1 MNFVKETLVGL
12 PPTPT
17 EAGNLES
24 VRKWI
29 RQIFILIFWHAR
41 FLTSSN
47 FFSEFEDIKRQ
58 KAHEA
63 AKRIEEE
70 KKSALEAKI
79 KSESLKKH
87 QPFSKTHI
95 LDAVSKKQLFP
106 VTGNG
111 ATSKQSKKDVK
122 IIGQGFVATAGQET
136 VDDDPLGQQI
146 HNLKQFIKQA
156 KAAGKFDDARI
167 LENNLKDFQ
176 VSSMEYCTIDLFVYF
191 YIKSKLGTWTTLG
204 TFDVSTLKT
213 KILIIL
219 PKK

>member
-1 MNFVKETLVGL
+1 M
-12 PPTPT
+12 
-17 EAGNLES
+17 
-24 VRKWI
+24 
-29 RQIFILIFWHAR
+29 
-41 FLTSSN
+41 SN

-191 YIKSKLGTWTTLG
+191 YIKSKLGTCKTQNCKFFCRGCFSSKRPLL
-204 TFDVSTLKT
+204 FLFSTDAKQ
-213 KILIIL
+213 
-219 PKK
+219 

>member
-1 MNFVKETLVGL
+1 MNETNFHSGFFDIRDFL
-12 PPTPT
+12 PRP
-17 EAGNLES
+17 N
-24 VRKWI
+24 
-29 RQIFILIFWHAR
+29 
-41 FLTSSN
+41 
-47 FFSEFEDIKRQ
+47 FSEFEDIKRQ

-176 VSSMEYCTIDLFVYF
+176 VSSMEEYYSIDLFVYF
-191 YIKSKLGTWTTLG
+191 
-204 TFDVSTLKT
+204 
-213 KILIIL
+213 
-219 PKK
+219 

>member
-1 MNFVKETLVGL
+1 MNGTNFHSDFLV
-12 PPTPT
+12 
-17 EAGNLES
+17 
-24 VRKWI
+24 
-29 RQIFILIFWHAR
+29 FLI
-41 FLTSSN
+41 SSK
-47 FFSEFEDIKRQ
+47 FSEFEDIKRQ

-79 KSESLKKH
+79 KSESLKKN

-122 IIGQGFVATAGQET
+122 IIGTGFVATAGQET

-156 KAAGKFDDARI
+156 KAAGKFDDART

-176 VSSMEYCTIDLFVYF
+176 VSYMEHYTIDLFEY
-191 YIKSKLGTWTTLG
+191 
-204 TFDVSTLKT
+204 LKQLR
-213 KILIIL
+213 IEL
-219 PKK
+219 